1 MSLKQAYKD
10 YLTVIAIF
18 GLIIVLVG
26 TLYQYI
32 QTNDVKMLYIGLGM
46 ILFIVLGTIARYMYV
61 VDYIWTLLKNW
72 R

>member
-1 MSLKQAYKD
+1 MSIKQAYKD
-10 YLTVIAIF
+10 YVTIIALF

-26 TLYQYI
+26 TLSQYI

-46 ILFIVLGTIARYMYV
+46 ILFIILGTIARYRYV
-61 VDYIWTLLKNW
+61 VDYIWTLIKSW